1 MDNCL
6 ILLKYVVCSI
16 FVSFVLLFFTSYHNF
31 QVKFVV
37 FVLKT
42 YFIYLVHFVCA
53 SVQSVCFPK
62 EIKKK
67 K

>member
-37 FVLKT
+37 SL
-42 YFIYLVHFVCA
+42 C
-53 SVQSVCFPK
+53 
-62 EIKKK
+62 
-67 K
+67 